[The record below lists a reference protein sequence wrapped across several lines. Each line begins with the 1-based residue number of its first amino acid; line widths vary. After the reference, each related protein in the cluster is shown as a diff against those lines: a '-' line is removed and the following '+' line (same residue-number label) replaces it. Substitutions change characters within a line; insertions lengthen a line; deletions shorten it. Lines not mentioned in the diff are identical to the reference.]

1 MSRNKAGREME
12 NKRTPIGTRP
22 HSHSSRAD
30 SSLLLLPVLL
40 WKESVLVGPWEPNLS
55 PTSQTKPGGPITHFP
70 PHCSSHQLSWLCLTY
85 SFLPQLLRPLEHPI
99 SWRVPQA
106 AATFLQGSHGIST
119 SSGGGRGGHR
129 GLFFPSF
136 VLKSSWLLTT
146 NKILNGLA
154 WHQKNKN
161 PWWNQNDYSR
171 IFFF

>member
-85 SFLPQLLRPLEHPI
+85 SFLPSASQAPGAPHFLEGPSGRSHIPSGQSWDKHIIGRRARWTQRLVLSFLCLEKQL
-99 SWRVPQA
+99 
-106 AATFLQGSHGIST
+106 TSH
-119 SSGGGRGGHR
+119 H
-129 GLFFPSF
+129 
-136 VLKSSWLLTT
+136 
-146 NKILNGLA
+146 
-154 WHQKNKN
+154 
-161 PWWNQNDYSR
+161 
-171 IFFF
+171 